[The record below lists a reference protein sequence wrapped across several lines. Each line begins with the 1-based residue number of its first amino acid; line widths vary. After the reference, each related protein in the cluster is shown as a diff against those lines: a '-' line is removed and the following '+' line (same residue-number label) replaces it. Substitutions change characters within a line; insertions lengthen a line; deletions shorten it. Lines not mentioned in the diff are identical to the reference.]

1 MSKARAKL
9 FALADLVRGSGD
21 DTAVV
26 LEQRGGGEGVA
37 LVREARLNYLE
48 DAVKQMEKPSEK
60 PFKLA
65 GSMSSDLDDKA
76 LMELLKNLRKG
87 GDAPRGSGTCDARG
101 GDGFARL
108 DLVFDGTRPP
118 ARSRREGVVRAG

>member
-48 DAVKQMEKPSEK
+48 DVVKQMEKPSEK
-60 PFKLA
+60 PFTLA
-65 GSMSSDLDDKA
+65 GSLSSELDDKA
-76 LMELLKNLRKG
+76 LTELLKDLRKEW
-87 GDAPRGSGTCDARG
+87 GDR
-101 GDGFARL
+101 
-108 DLVFDGTRPP
+108 P
-118 ARSRREGVVRAG
+118 ARKRKA

>member
-48 DAVKQMEKPSEK
+48 DVVKQMEKPSEK
-60 PFKLA
+60 PFTLA
-65 GSMSSDLDDKA
+65 GSLSSELDDEA
-76 LMELLKNLRKG
+76 LTELLKDLRKEWG
-87 GDAPRGSGTCDARG
+87 N
-101 GDGFARL
+101 
-108 DLVFDGTRPP
+108 PP
-118 ARSRREGVVRAG
+118 SRRQKA

>member
-21 DTAVV
+21 DTTVV
-26 LEQRGGGEGVA
+26 LEQRGGGEAVA

-60 PFKLA
+60 PFTLA
-65 GSMSSDLDDKA
+65 GSLSSELDDEA
-76 LMELLKNLRKG
+76 LTELLKDLRKKWSN
-87 GDAPRGSGTCDARG
+87 AP
-101 GDGFARL
+101 
-108 DLVFDGTRPP
+108 
-118 ARSRREGVVRAG
+118 SRRKKS

>member
-9 FALADLVRGSGD
+9 FALADLVRSSGD

-48 DAVKQMEKPSEK
+48 DVVKQMEKPSEK
-60 PFKLA
+60 PFTLA

-76 LMELLKNLRKG
+76 LTELLKDVRKEW
-87 GDAPRGSGTCDARG
+87 GDAPARK
-101 GDGFARL
+101 RNL
-108 DLVFDGTRPP
+108 
-118 ARSRREGVVRAG
+118 

>member
-26 LEQRGGGEGVA
+26 LEQRGGREGEGIA
-37 LVREARLNYLE
+37 LVREARLTYLE
-48 DAVKQMEKPSEK
+48 DVVKQMEKPAEK

-65 GSMSSDLDDKA
+65 GSLSSELDDKA
-76 LMELLKNLRKG
+76 LTEVLKDLRKEW
-87 GDAPRGSGTCDARG
+87 GDR
-101 GDGFARL
+101 
-108 DLVFDGTRPP
+108 P
-118 ARSRREGVVRAG
+118 ARRRKA

>member
-48 DAVKQMEKPSEK
+48 DVVKQMEKPSEK
-60 PFKLA
+60 PFTLA
-65 GSMSSDLDDKA
+65 GSLSSELNDEA
-76 LMELLKNLRKG
+76 LTELLKELRKEW
-87 GDAPRGSGTCDARG
+87 GSA
-101 GDGFARL
+101 
-108 DLVFDGTRPP
+108 P
-118 ARSRREGVVRAG
+118 ARRRPA

>member
-48 DAVKQMEKPSEK
+48 DVVKQMEKPSDK
-60 PFKLA
+60 PFTLA
-65 GSMSSDLDDKA
+65 GSLSSELDDEA
-76 LMELLKNLRKG
+76 LTKLLKDLRKG
-87 GDAPRGSGTCDARG
+87 WSNAPAG
-101 GDGFARL
+101 
-108 DLVFDGTRPP
+108 
-118 ARSRREGVVRAG
+118 RRKA

>member
-1 MSKARAKL
+1 MSKARARL

-48 DAVKQMEKPSEK
+48 DVVKQMEKPSEK

-65 GSMSSDLDDKA
+65 GSLSSGLDDEA
-76 LMELLKNLRKG
+76 LTELLKDLRKG
-87 GDAPRGSGTCDARG
+87 WGGAPARG
-101 GDGFARL
+101 RKG
-108 DLVFDGTRPP
+108 
-118 ARSRREGVVRAG
+118 

>member
-1 MSKARAKL
+1 MSRARAQL

-48 DAVKQMEKPSEK
+48 DVVKQMEKPSEK
-60 PFKLA
+60 PFTLA
-65 GSMSSDLDDKA
+65 GSLSSELDDKA
-76 LMELLKNLRKG
+76 LTALLKELRKEWS
-87 GDAPRGSGTCDARG
+87 DT
-101 GDGFARL
+101 
-108 DLVFDGTRPP
+108 P
-118 ARSRREGVVRAG
+118 ARRRKA

>member
-48 DAVKQMEKPSEK
+48 DVVKQMEKPSEK
-60 PFKLA
+60 PFTLA

-76 LMELLKNLRKG
+76 LTELLKDLRKEWG
-87 GDAPRGSGTCDARG
+87 N
-101 GDGFARL
+101 
-108 DLVFDGTRPP
+108 PP
-118 ARSRREGVVRAG
+118 SRRQKA

>member
-48 DAVKQMEKPSEK
+48 DAVKQMERPSER

-65 GSMSSDLDDKA
+65 GSLSSELDDKA
-76 LMELLKNLRKG
+76 LTELLKDLRKEW
-87 GDAPRGSGTCDARG
+87 GDR
-101 GDGFARL
+101 
-108 DLVFDGTRPP
+108 P
-118 ARSRREGVVRAG
+118 ARRQKA

>member
-37 LVREARLNYLE
+37 LVREARLTYLE
-48 DAVKQMEKPSEK
+48 DVVKQMEKPSEK
-60 PFKLA
+60 PFALA
-65 GSMSSDLDDKA
+65 GSLSSGLDDEALTEVLSDLRKA
-76 LMELLKNLRKG
+76 WGN
-87 GDAPRGSGTCDARG
+87 AP
-101 GDGFARL
+101 
-108 DLVFDGTRPP
+108 
-118 ARSRREGVVRAG
+118 SRRRKA

>member
-26 LEQRGGGEGVA
+26 LEQRGVGEGVA

-48 DAVKQMEKPSEK
+48 DVVKHMEKPSEK
-60 PFKLA
+60 PFTLA
-65 GSMSSDLDDKA
+65 GSLSSELDDKA
-76 LMELLKNLRKG
+76 LTELLKDLRKEW
-87 GDAPRGSGTCDARG
+87 GDS
-101 GDGFARL
+101 
-108 DLVFDGTRPP
+108 P
-118 ARSRREGVVRAG
+118 ARRRKA

>member
-1 MSKARAKL
+1 MSKARAQL

-48 DAVKQMEKPSEK
+48 DAVKQVEKPSEK

-65 GSMSSDLDDKA
+65 GSLSSELDDKA
-76 LMELLKNLRKG
+76 LTKLLKDLRKEW
-87 GDAPRGSGTCDARG
+87 DPAP
-101 GDGFARL
+101 
-108 DLVFDGTRPP
+108 
-118 ARSRREGVVRAG
+118 SRRRNA

>member
-21 DTAVV
+21 ETTVV

-37 LVREARLNYLE
+37 LVREARLTYLE

-60 PFKLA
+60 PFTLA

-76 LMELLKNLRKG
+76 LTELLKEIRKAWG
-87 GDAPRGSGTCDARG
+87 EA
-101 GDGFARL
+101 
-108 DLVFDGTRPP
+108 P
-118 ARSRREGVVRAG
+118 ARRRKA

>member
-21 DTAVV
+21 DTAIV

-48 DAVKQMEKPSEK
+48 DVVKQMEQPSKK
-60 PFKLA
+60 PFTLA
-65 GSMSSDLDDKA
+65 GSLSSGLDDKA
-76 LMELLKNLRKG
+76 LMELLKDLRQAW
-87 GDAPRGSGTCDARG
+87 DPAP
-101 GDGFARL
+101 
-108 DLVFDGTRPP
+108 
-118 ARSRREGVVRAG
+118 SRRRKA

>member
-26 LEQRGGGEGVA
+26 LEQRGHGEGVA
-37 LVREARLNYLE
+37 LVREARLTYLE

-60 PFKLA
+60 PFTLA
-65 GSMSSDLDDKA
+65 GSLSSELDDKA
-76 LMELLKNLRKG
+76 LTELLKDLRKEW
-87 GDAPRGSGTCDARG
+87 GDAP
-101 GDGFARL
+101 
-108 DLVFDGTRPP
+108 P
-118 ARSRREGVVRAG
+118 RRRKA

>member
-48 DAVKQMEKPSEK
+48 DVVKQMEKPSDK
-60 PFKLA
+60 PFTLA
-65 GSMSSDLDDKA
+65 GSLSSDLDDKA
-76 LMELLKNLRKG
+76 LMEALKDIRKEWG
-87 GDAPRGSGTCDARG
+87 GAP
-101 GDGFARL
+101 
-108 DLVFDGTRPP
+108 
-118 ARSRREGVVRAG
+118 SRRKKA

>member
-48 DAVKQMEKPSEK
+48 DVVKQMEKPSEK
-60 PFKLA
+60 PFTLA

-76 LMELLKNLRKG
+76 LMKVLKDLRKEWG
-87 GDAPRGSGTCDARG
+87 NA
-101 GDGFARL
+101 
-108 DLVFDGTRPP
+108 P
-118 ARSRREGVVRAG
+118 ARKRNL

>member
-26 LEQRGGGEGVA
+26 LEQRGRGEGVA

-48 DAVKQMEKPSEK
+48 DVVKQMEKPSEK
-60 PFKLA
+60 QFTLA
-65 GSMSSDLDDKA
+65 GSLSSGLDDEA
-76 LMELLKNLRKG
+76 LTEVLRDLRKEWG
-87 GDAPRGSGTCDARG
+87 EAP
-101 GDGFARL
+101 
-108 DLVFDGTRPP
+108 
-118 ARSRREGVVRAG
+118 SRKGKT